1 MTLIVDAT
9 VIPLV
14 SIETVTSDPSL
25 PPEGDTKQTGEP
37 ASAPLGGKSKNDSS
51 SEGPPSGTQS
61 VLKGEADA
69 TKSAQSSGAGED
81 SSLKLY
87 VLLKI
92 ISRAREVG
100 FPVNSPPRAHRRTL
114 TRRWTC

>member
-14 SIETVTSDPSL
+14 SIETVTSDPNL
-25 PPEGDTKQTGEP
+25 PPEGDTKQTGEA
-37 ASAPLGGKSKNDSS
+37 ASAPSGGKSKNES

-69 TKSAQSSGAGED
+69 AKSTQSSVAGED
-81 SSLKLY
+81 SSIQFSI
-87 VLLKI
+87 LLKI
-92 ISRAREVG
+92 IISLESFANLVCYIK
-100 FPVNSPPRAHRRTL
+100 F
-114 TRRWTC
+114 